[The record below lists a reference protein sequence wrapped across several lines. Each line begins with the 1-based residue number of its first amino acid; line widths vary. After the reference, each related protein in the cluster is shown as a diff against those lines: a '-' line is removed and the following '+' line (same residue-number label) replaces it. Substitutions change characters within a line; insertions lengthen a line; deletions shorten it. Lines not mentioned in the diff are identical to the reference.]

1 MLRDLFF
8 HFGPDILGGLY
19 FRFGVNLVP
28 GKKHPVDMAGIKRI
42 CVLAAPDMDDLAALA
57 PMIHSLRRS
66 IPDVWITI
74 AVSSNEVRDMT
85 GELADEVVT
94 LGGWRKFK
102 GIRADWYDMTIAAS
116 PGGFASAKMAFRTG
130 ARCRLG
136 FRYDHKGK
144 PDTSFLFTHAVTLDK
159 SKNEAERRLD
169 LIHSPLKKPPGGSN

>member
-8 HFGPDILGGLY
+8 HCGPDILGGLY

-28 GKKHPVDMAGIKRI
+28 EKKYPVDMDGVKRV

-74 AVSSNEVRDMT
+74 AVSSDELRDMVS
-85 GELADEVVT
+85 ELADEVVV

-102 GIRADWYDMTIAAS
+102 GIRADWPDLTIAAS
-116 PGGFASAKMAFRTG
+116 TGGFAAAKMAFRTG
-130 ARCRLG
+130 ARYRLG
-136 FRYDHKGK
+136 FRYDHRDR
-144 PDTSFLFTHAVTLDK
+144 PDTGFLFTHTVPLDESK
-159 SKNEAERRLD
+159 SETEQRLD
-169 LIHSPLKKPPGGSN
+169 LIPF